1 MTPDFSP
8 IAADQPVQ
16 FLTTQWNVVLSSSGQ
31 TTIADQALGELCRV
45 YWRPTFAFICRRGY
59 SVSDAQDLTQEFFVR
74 LLNRNLIAAAH
85 PSRGR
90 FRSLLLR
97 ALQNFL
103 VDESLK
109 GARQKR
115 GGQMRFVSWD
125 DLVAEAPSQLALP
138 GDAMEAWSAER
149 LFDARWAA
157 TVVEQALGA
166 LREECEARGRGRV
179 FEVLR
184 GSLSENGDRVAYS
197 QLASDLGVTEA
208 FTRRLLQAL
217 RERYRT
223 LLRREVARTVETE
236 EDLNDEIRYLCAMLA
251 ATE

>member
-1 MTPDFSP
+1 MT
-8 IAADQPVQ
+8 ADERVQ
-16 FLTTQWNVVLSSSGQ
+16 FCTTQWNIVFSSSGE

-59 SVSDAQDLTQEFFVR
+59 SVSDAQDLTQEFFLR
-74 LLNRNLIAAAH
+74 LLNRNLVAAAH

-103 VDESLK
+103 VDQNLK

-138 GDAMEAWSAER
+138 NDAMESWTAER

-157 TVVEQALGA
+157 TVVEQALRS

-179 FEVLR
+179 FDVLR
-184 GSLSENGDRVAYS
+184 GSLLEHGDRVSYS
-197 QLASDLGVTEA
+197 RLASDLAVTEA
-208 FTRRLLQAL
+208 FTRRLLHAL

-236 EDLNDEIRYLCAMLA
+236 EDLEDEIRYLCAMLA